1 VQRGHRALHPD
12 AERAVPVLRQNPVRR
27 PSRPRPLLS
36 RAGREGRTRRRPGH
50 GRAGSSPGR
59 GPRKGRVTSYSG
71 SKAGPLDPHQ
81 VAPVVAA
88 CAVTRAARCRESSS
102 GCRARS
108 VSASRIA
115 GPPRP
120 ARPQQRR
127 EVGPVGDQASGPGV
141 LPLAVHGRADASPP
155 HWRGG
160 LGGARTPPLV
170 ICVANEGA

>member
-1 VQRGHRALHPD
+1 MQRGHRALHPD

-115 GPPRP
+115 RCRVATPCSACSTARGNCPGRCCSSSATRAARLGPC
-120 ARPQQRR
+120 
-127 EVGPVGDQASGPGV
+127 GPD
-141 LPLAVHGRADASPP
+141 
-155 HWRGG
+155 G
-160 LGGARTPPLV
+160 LLLV
-170 ICVANEGA
+170 TSDPD